1 MVRMSTP
8 EASCCGRAAFS
19 RQSPA
24 DMISPPTIP
33 DPLFRQNLR
42 RAAFTLVEMLV
53 VMGII
58 LLLLALM
65 VPAFTSMRSGSDFI
79 SAANDI
85 GSTMEQARAYAM
97 ANNTYVYVGIGEYLV
112 TESSTTSPRTS
123 AATASTAIG
132 QVVLAVVASRD
143 GTRSYDVNNPAA
155 WSTNYG
161 TGGTLTSIDKLH
173 FYNNV
178 HLVDFGTTPVTSGKM
193 ARPTVTD
200 AQYRIFIPPN
210 DTSHDT
216 VTPFSWPL
224 GKTLNAGQY
233 NFTKVIQID
242 PQGVARM
249 QTATNTDGITSYME
263 IDLQPTHGNVAP
275 TTPADQNIGN
285 QAALQLDCMTGST
298 RVYHP

>member
-1 MVRMSTP
+1 MSSLP
-8 EASCCGRAAFS
+8 V
-19 RQSPA
+19 
-24 DMISPPTIP
+24 IP
-33 DPLFRQNLR
+33 DPASRENPW

-58 LLLLALM
+58 LVMTALI
-65 VPAFTSMRSGSDFI
+65 VPAFTTIRAGSDFI

-85 GSTMEQARAYAM
+85 GSTLEQARAYAM
-97 ANNTYVYVGIGEYLV
+97 ANNTYVYVGVGEYLV

-123 AATASTAIG
+123 AATVNTAVG

-143 GTRSYDVNNPAA
+143 GTRGYDVSNTGA

-161 TGGTLTSIDKLH
+161 TGTTLLTAIDKLH

-178 HLVDFGTTPVTSGKM
+178 HLADFGTTPVTSGKM

-200 AQYRIFIPPN
+200 AQYRISN
-210 DTSHDT
+210 TSPDS

-224 GKTLNAGQY
+224 GSTLTSGQY
-233 NFTKVIQID
+233 KFTKVIQID

-249 QTATNTDGITSYME
+249 QTATNVDGITSYME
-263 IDLQPTHGNVAP
+263 IDLQPTHGNIAP
-275 TTPADQNIGN
+275 AAPADQNTGN

-298 RVYHP
+298 HVYHP